1 MSYGVNGS
9 IMGVPGGRGGHLG
22 GQGVRQVALMGF
34 LMNHEAYICRYIS
47 DPEHGID
54 RPTD

>member
-1 MSYGVNGS
+1 
-9 IMGVPGGRGGHLG
+9 MGVPGGRGGHLG

-47 DPEHGID
+47 DPEHGFD